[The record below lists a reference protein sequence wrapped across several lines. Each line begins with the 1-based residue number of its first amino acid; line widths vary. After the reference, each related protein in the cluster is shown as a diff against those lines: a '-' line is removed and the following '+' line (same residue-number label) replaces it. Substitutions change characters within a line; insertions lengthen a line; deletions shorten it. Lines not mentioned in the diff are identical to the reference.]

1 MNRWLSL
8 SLILAASIAS
18 LSALSACGRQPELTD
33 PVARGQ
39 RDFEGLGCAKCH
51 MIGDVGNE
59 WGPNLTLVGFRK
71 SQDWLDTWL
80 KNPHAW
86 NMKTVMPNFNLNDG
100 TRADL
105 VAFLSA
111 QKGQAWGA
119 TYPWRT
125 PEVMAMTPVKRG
137 EFIFNKAGCVACHGQ
152 FGGGGYPNN
161 NVAGGLIPTLTKVSE
176 GYSKAELHS
185 KIQNGVAAPLLNDPK
200 GEKPK
205 IYMPKWGDQLKPDE
219 IDALVEYLYSLMP
232 HAAAGS
238 PAAKDDF

>member
-8 SLILAASIAS
+8 SLILAA
-18 LSALSACGRQPELTD
+18 ALSACGRQPELTD
-33 PVARGQ
+33 PVARGE
-39 RDFEGLGCAKCH
+39 RDFRGLGCAKCH

-71 SQDWLDTWL
+71 TPQWLDLWL

-86 NMKTVMPNFNLNDG
+86 NMKTVMPNFNLNDA

-111 QKGQAWGA
+111 QKGQAWSV
-119 TYPWRT
+119 YPWRT
-125 PEVMAMTPVKRG
+125 PEIMALSPVKRG

-161 NVAGGLIPTLTKVSE
+161 NVAGGLINALTKVSE
-176 GYSKAELHS
+176 GYSKAELHT
-185 KIQNGVAAPLLNDPK
+185 KIQNGAFSLLNDPS
-200 GEKPK
+200 GAKPM

-219 IDALVEYLYSLMP
+219 IDALVEYLFSLEP